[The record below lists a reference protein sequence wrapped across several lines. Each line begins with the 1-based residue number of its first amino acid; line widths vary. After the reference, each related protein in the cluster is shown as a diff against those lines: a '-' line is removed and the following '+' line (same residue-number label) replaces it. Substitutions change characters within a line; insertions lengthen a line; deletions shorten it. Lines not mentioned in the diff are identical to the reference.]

1 MKDINKIKVSIL
13 VPAYNVE
20 AYLDECLQSLLS
32 QTLKEIEMVVVD
44 DGSTDQTAT
53 IAERYA
59 ATDPRIRVIRLPEHQ
74 GVSHARNVCL
84 AQAQGEYLSFVDSDD
99 TITSTAMEELYHK
112 AKATDTDIVLGSI
125 LYCYPDGKRTRVGD
139 KSSIF
144 HSNIEILSG
153 QECFIRMQQK
163 GCYVPMVCGN
173 LYRTAFIKAHP
184 QLHFEGEFHEDEYF
198 TPFALY
204 EATRVTDF
212 KKDFYHY
219 RQRPESI
226 MHKGDNINL
235 RIKALKCIINYQ
247 KAFADQL
254 PQNSFKEAMWQN
266 ISRLYRSAGKL
277 QESLSTTTY
286 APQLVCYIANN
297 QQLHELLALLNTLN
311 RPVLMLCTPEVDD
324 EVEVNENVSAIS
336 LEGIA
341 DNTLAQFLETL
352 EPEGILVTDD
362 KNTWT
367 EYAPSGTPVISI
379 DLSKTLD
386 EQIASIHREAPCRY
400 LTTTDV
406 PKLHIGCGPFVMEGW
421 LNVDINCYRPDIRYL
436 DAGKPYPFPDHSF
449 DYIYTEHLFEHLSI
463 EEQTIMLQEC
473 YRILKPGGRMR
484 LAMPNLHF
492 LMELYL
498 HPDKECNRRYLVWSY
513 RLFGMKQGVP
523 EVMEKDYPIHVINNF
538 FRLWGHQF
546 IHTPESLENLAKG
559 IGFQGIRPYPI
570 GSSDTP
576 ALQGLEKHGQ
586 NIPAWANELETFVV
600 EMIKAEQAL
609 PTEEETDDPKISL
622 IVPVYNGEK
631 YIETCLE
638 SIIAQSLDELE
649 VILVNDGSTDSSGR
663 IMKEY
668 ADSYSN
674 FIYVEQENRGLS
686 EARNAGLQHTHG
698 KYIAFLDGDDLLPKE
713 ALLHLYR
720 KAEETCADMVAG
732 NVVTFGNK
740 EEQKDYATRN
750 RETRFTISGEAFLT
764 EAVTNRHY
772 VPMVYN
778 YLYRRSFIEQH
789 GLRFEPGILHEDELW
804 TPIALT
810 KAKRVAS
817 IHCTTYLYRQHGAS
831 IMSSSKAERRIASL
845 EVVVRKS
852 EEFMERDVMGDN
864 AKEAIK
870 ERVQIL
876 NRILQNLNNKKTPN
890 SIDTDKKHLLIF
902 TRKNSASRYGVG
914 TYVKQLA
921 RSLDLSIWD
930 VHVMELYAS
939 GSELTLKMED
949 NIHYIHFPDTATNRG
964 DADEIY
970 QKSVFYWIANHY
982 PHENLYCHF
991 NFTADG
997 ILATLLK
1004 EHLNARI
1011 AFTLHYMEWKFYLDG
1026 KDEKHLQRILVQPQS
1041 EREKEL
1047 VSSFQQEK
1055 DFLHQCCDRIIAASH
1070 HSYELLQNVY
1080 GINLNRIA
1088 YIPHGLCDTYKIRNE
1103 QELKDIRKK
1112 YRFSEKERIILYVGR
1127 LTEDKGLT
1135 FLIAAFKLLQEQ
1147 YTDIRLVIAGGGDN
1161 GRFLKIANPLWNRII
1176 FTGYLEKE
1184 QLDELYA
1191 ISTLGVVP
1199 SFHEELGYVAIEML
1213 MHKLPMV
1220 CSDASGLKEVSDHG
1234 RYAVMIDD
1242 WCNSKKVLSLKK
1254 AMEKVLSDNSYQEEL
1269 REKGRNRYLTEYSQ
1283 SIYQKK
1289 IGLFYK

>member
-13 VPAYNVE
+13 IPAYNVE

-59 ATDPRIRVIRLPEHQ
+59 ATDPRIRVIRLPGHQ

-99 TITSTAMEELYHK
+99 TITSTAMEELYHR

-125 LYCYPDGKRTRVGD
+125 LYCYPNGKQIRVGD

-144 HSNIEILSG
+144 CSDNEIQSG

-311 RPVLMLCTPEVDD
+311 RPVLLLCTPEVDD

-379 DLSKTLD
+379 DPSKTLD

-421 LNVDINCYRPDIRYL
+421 LNVDINCFRPDIRYL

-449 DYIYTEHLFEHLSI
+449 DYIYSEHLFEHLSI

-498 HPDKECNRRYLVWSY
+498 HPDKECNRRYLAWSH
-513 RLFGMKQGVP
+513 RLFGIKQGVP

-576 ALQGLEKHGQ
+576 ALQGLERHGQ

-600 EMIKAEQAL
+600 EVEKPEQEI
-609 PTEEETDDPKISL
+609 PTEEETDGPKISL
-622 IVPVYNGEK
+622 IIPVYNGER
-631 YIETCLE
+631 YLDACLK
-638 SIIAQSLDELE
+638 SVVAQSLDRLE
-649 VILVNDGSTDSSGR
+649 VILVNDGSTDSSGQ

-668 ADSYSN
+668 VRMYPN
-674 FIYVEQENRGLS
+674 FIYIEQENRGLS
-686 EARNAGLQHTHG
+686 EARNTGLQYAHG
-698 KYIAFLDGDDLLPKE
+698 KYIAFLDGDDLLPQD
-713 ALLHLYR
+713 ALRNLYR
-720 KAEETCADMVAG
+720 KAEETRAEMVAG
-732 NVVTFGNK
+732 NVATFGEK
-740 EEQKDYATRN
+740 ESTKDYSRRN
-750 RETRFTISGEAFLT
+750 KDTRFTVLGEAFLT

-804 TPIALT
+804 TPIVLT

-817 IHCTTYLYRQHGAS
+817 ISSTTYLYRQHEAS
-831 IMSSSKAERRIASL
+831 IMSFSKAEKRIASMEVIIRRL
-845 EVVVRKS
+845 EDFMKNNVV
-852 EEFMERDVMGDN
+852 GDGCR
-864 AKEAIK
+864 EAIYS
-870 ERVQIL
+870 
-876 NRILQNLNNKKTPN
+876 RI
-890 SIDTDKKHLLIF
+890 
-902 TRKNSASRYGVG
+902 
-914 TYVKQLA
+914 
-921 RSLDLSIWD
+921 
-930 VHVMELYAS
+930 
-939 GSELTLKMED
+939 
-949 NIHYIHFPDTATNRG
+949 
-964 DADEIY
+964 
-970 QKSVFYWIANHY
+970 
-982 PHENLYCHF
+982 
-991 NFTADG
+991 G
-997 ILATLLK
+997 ILK
-1004 EHLNARI
+1004 RI
-1011 AFTLHYMEWKFYLDG
+1011 M
-1026 KDEKHLQRILVQPQS
+1026 
-1041 EREKEL
+1041 
-1047 VSSFQQEK
+1047 
-1055 DFLHQCCDRIIAASH
+1055 
-1070 HSYELLQNVY
+1070 N
-1080 GINLNRIA
+1080 N
-1088 YIPHGLCDTYKIRNE
+1088 
-1103 QELKDIRKK
+1103 
-1112 YRFSEKERIILYVGR
+1112 
-1127 LTEDKGLT
+1127 
-1135 FLIAAFKLLQEQ
+1135 
-1147 YTDIRLVIAGGGDN
+1147 
-1161 GRFLKIANPLWNRII
+1161 
-1176 FTGYLEKE
+1176 
-1184 QLDELYA
+1184 
-1191 ISTLGVVP
+1191 
-1199 SFHEELGYVAIEML
+1199 
-1213 MHKLPMV
+1213 
-1220 CSDASGLKEVSDHG
+1220 
-1234 RYAVMIDD
+1234 
-1242 WCNSKKVLSLKK
+1242 LKK
-1254 AMEKVLSDNSYQEEL
+1254 NPE
-1269 REKGRNRYLTEYSQ
+1269 
-1283 SIYQKK
+1283 
-1289 IGLFYK
+1289 

>member
-32 QTLKEIEMVVVD
+32 QTLKEIEIVVVD

-84 AQAQGEYLSFVDSDD
+84 VQAQGEYLSFVDSDD
-99 TITSTAMEELYHK
+99 TITSTAMEELYHR
-112 AKATDTDIVLGSI
+112 AKATDTDIVLESI
-125 LYCYPDGKRTRVGD
+125 LYCYPNGKQIRVGD

-144 HSNIEILSG
+144 CSDNEIQSG

-184 QLHFEGEFHEDEYF
+184 QLHFVGEFHEDEYF

-212 KKDFYHY
+212 KKDFYYY

-235 RIKALKCIINYQ
+235 RIEALKRIINYQ

-254 PQNSFKEAMWQN
+254 PQNGFKEAMWQN

-297 QQLHELLALLNTLN
+297 RQLHELLPLLNTLN
-311 RPVLMLCTPEVDD
+311 RPVLLLCTPEVND

-379 DLSKTLD
+379 DPSKTLD

-449 DYIYTEHLFEHLSI
+449 DYIYSEHLFEHLSI
-463 EEQTIMLQEC
+463 EEQTMMLQEC

-523 EVMEKDYPIHVINNF
+523 EVTEKDYPIHVINNF

-546 IHTPESLENLAKG
+546 IHTPESLKSLAQG
-559 IGFQGIRPYPI
+559 IGFQDIRTYPI
-570 GSSDTP
+570 GRSYTP

-586 NIPAWANELETFVV
+586 NIPAWANELETFVM
-600 EMIKAEQAL
+600 EMKKAEQAT
-609 PTEEETDDPKISL
+609 PTEAKTDGPKISV

-631 YIETCLE
+631 YIEACLE
-638 SIIAQSLDELE
+638 SVIAQSLDGWE
-649 VILVNDGSTDSSGR
+649 VIFVNDGSTDASER
-663 IMKEY
+663 IMKKY
-668 ADSYSN
+668 ADSYN
-674 FIYVEQENRGLS
+674 HFIIYVEQENQGLS
-686 EARNAGLQHTHG
+686 EARNTGLQYAHG

-720 KAEETCADMVAG
+720 KAEETSADMVAG
-732 NVVTFGNK
+732 NVATFGNK

-750 RETRFTISGEAFLT
+750 REIQFTISGETFLT

-789 GLRFEPGILHEDELW
+789 KLRFEPGILHEDELW

-817 IHCTTYLYRQHGAS
+817 ISNTTYLYRQHGAS
-831 IMSSSKAERRIASL
+831 IMSASKAERRIASI
-845 EVVVRKS
+845 EVVVRKL
-852 EEFMERDVMGDN
+852 EEFMESDAMGDN
-864 AKEAIK
+864 AKEAISH
-870 ERVQIL
+870 
-876 NRILQNLNNKKTPN
+876 RI
-890 SIDTDKKHLLIF
+890 
-902 TRKNSASRYGVG
+902 
-914 TYVKQLA
+914 
-921 RSLDLSIWD
+921 
-930 VHVMELYAS
+930 
-939 GSELTLKMED
+939 
-949 NIHYIHFPDTATNRG
+949 
-964 DADEIY
+964 
-970 QKSVFYWIANHY
+970 
-982 PHENLYCHF
+982 
-991 NFTADG
+991 G
-997 ILATLLK
+997 ILKRITSNLK
-1004 EHLNARI
+1004 
-1011 AFTLHYMEWKFYLDG
+1011 
-1026 KDEKHLQRILVQPQS
+1026 
-1041 EREKEL
+1041 
-1047 VSSFQQEK
+1047 
-1055 DFLHQCCDRIIAASH
+1055 
-1070 HSYELLQNVY
+1070 
-1080 GINLNRIA
+1080 
-1088 YIPHGLCDTYKIRNE
+1088 RN
-1103 QELKDIRKK
+1103 
-1112 YRFSEKERIILYVGR
+1112 
-1127 LTEDKGLT
+1127 
-1135 FLIAAFKLLQEQ
+1135 
-1147 YTDIRLVIAGGGDN
+1147 
-1161 GRFLKIANPLWNRII
+1161 
-1176 FTGYLEKE
+1176 
-1184 QLDELYA
+1184 
-1191 ISTLGVVP
+1191 
-1199 SFHEELGYVAIEML
+1199 
-1213 MHKLPMV
+1213 
-1220 CSDASGLKEVSDHG
+1220 
-1234 RYAVMIDD
+1234 
-1242 WCNSKKVLSLKK
+1242 
-1254 AMEKVLSDNSYQEEL
+1254 
-1269 REKGRNRYLTEYSQ
+1269 
-1283 SIYQKK
+1283 
-1289 IGLFYK
+1289 